1 MDRMTRW
8 CVSENRMVLPAV
20 RFTLGK
26 GVYNTITNI
35 ASSVIIRT
43 NGAVK
48 MPAGTNAFT
57 AGVRI
62 KTIFLLL
69 GLGITRRK

>member
-8 CVSENRMVLPAV
+8 CVSENRMALPAV
-20 RFTLGK
+20 RFTLEK
-26 GVYNTITNI
+26 GVYNTITKI

-48 MPAGTNAFT
+48 MPAGTIAFT
-57 AGVRI
+57 GGVRI